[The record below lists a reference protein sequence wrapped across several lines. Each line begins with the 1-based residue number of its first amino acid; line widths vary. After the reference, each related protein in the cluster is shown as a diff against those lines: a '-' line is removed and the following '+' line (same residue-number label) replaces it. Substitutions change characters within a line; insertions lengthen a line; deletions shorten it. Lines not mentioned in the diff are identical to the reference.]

1 MSFNFLVN
9 TKLNLEN
16 YNDIFNKVKGVS
28 LDFFVALSPSINY
41 LFQARK
47 FKKTKSSKD
56 FSHYLCL
63 ITLLSHS
70 LKVLFWLGKRFKY
83 TLLIQSIL
91 VIIVQLYLIFLCI
104 KFKGEVNKTLSDS
117 NNKAITTQNNMFSK
131 IKKFIYD
138 NFLNWSKTV
147 NKKLIWKWTSVNEY
161 YKFYFLVIML
171 LSIFTYAIGIK
182 NKYFIDIIGTVS
194 IIIDMASSLPQ
205 VIEMHK
211 SKNPKNISKI
221 MVLLW
226 INGNCVKI
234 YYNVINKSPIQLI
247 IGSCIQVFFNIIL
260 LFQIIYYY
268 IKNLKQAIISPHT
281 RKKVIVGVKSEKKK
295 EVIELTED
303 KKEEV

>member
-1 MSFNFLVN
+1 MSINFLVN

-16 YNDIFNKVKGVS
+16 YNDIFKKVKNVT
-28 LDFFVALSPSINY
+28 LDFFIALSPSINY
-41 LFQARK
+41 LFQAIK
-47 FKKTKSSKD
+47 FKKTKSSKG

-70 LKVLFWLGKRFKY
+70 LKVLFWFCKRFKY

-104 KFKGEVNKTLSDS
+104 KFKDEVNKTLSNS
-117 NNKAITTQNNMFSK
+117 NNKAITTKNKTFPK

-171 LSIFTYAIGIK
+171 LSIFAYAFGIK
-182 NKYFIDIIGTVS
+182 NKYFTDIIGTVS

-211 SKNPKNISKI
+211 SKNPKNISKV

-226 INGNCVKI
+226 VNGNCVKI

-260 LFQIIYYY
+260 LQIVYYY
-268 IKNLKQAIISPHT
+268 IKNLKVSIICPHT
-281 RKKVIVGVKSEKKK
+281 RKKVIVGENKEKKK

>member
-1 MSFNFLVN
+1 MSYNILIN
-9 TKLNLEN
+9 TKLSLEN
-16 YNDIFNKVKGVS
+16 YNDIFIKVKDRA
-28 LDFFVALSPSINY
+28 LDYFIALSPSINY

-47 FKKTKSSKD
+47 FKKTKSSKG
-56 FSHYLCL
+56 FSNYLCL

-70 LKVLFWLGKRFKY
+70 LKVFFWLGERFKY

-171 LSIFTYAIGIK
+171 LSIFTYTIGIK

-260 LFQIIYYY
+260 LFQILYYY
-268 IKNLKQAIISPHT
+268 LKNRKDSIISPHT
-281 RKKVIVGVKSEKKK
+281 RKIVVVGANREKK
-295 EVIELTED
+295 EVVLELTED

>member
-16 YNDIFNKVKGVS
+16 YNDIFKKVKGVS

-47 FKKTKSSKD
+47 FKKTKSSKG
-56 FSHYLCL
+56 FSNYLCL

-70 LKVLFWLGKRFKY
+70 LKVFFWLGERFKY

-104 KFKGEVNKTLSDS
+104 KFKDETKKTLSNS
-117 NNKAITTQNNMFSK
+117 NNKAITTQNNAFSK

-171 LSIFTYAIGIK
+171 LSIFAYAIGIK
-182 NKYFIDIIGTVS
+182 NKYFTDIIGTVS

-211 SKNPKNISKI
+211 SKNPKNISKV

-226 INGNCVKI
+226 VTGNCVKI
-234 YYNVINKSPIQLI
+234 YYNIINKSPIQLI

-268 IKNLKQAIISPHT
+268 IKNIKESIISLHT
-281 RKKVIVGVKSEKKK
+281 RKKVIVGENKKKKK
-295 EVIELTED
+295 EVIELSED
-303 KKEEV
+303 KKEGV